1 MLNPMFNLEGKVCVI
16 TGGAGSLGMAAA
28 RLLREQGTRLALID
42 LDLPALETVAQ
53 TAFGAVPA
61 EVLCLAADVSD
72 ETQVRAAIARTVE
85 HFGAIDVLFS
95 NAGNFGTV
103 APIDDYPT
111 EVFDS
116 VLAVHVRGAFL
127 MSKYAVPHMSK
138 GSSIVF
144 TSSVAATRG
153 DPGVYAYITAK
164 HALTGLMRVLSK
176 DLAPRGIRVN
186 AIAPGP
192 IGNDFQQRVED
203 GLGAEIGRDGTE
215 FFNEMIP
222 MGRHGTAQEIA
233 ASVLYLASAQSGF
246 TTGHLLMADGGMSV

>member
-1 MLNPMFNLEGKVCVI
+1 MFDLGEKVCVI
-16 TGGAGSLGMAAA
+16 TGGAGSLGLAAA
-28 RLLREQGTRLALID
+28 SLLQAQGARLALID
-42 LDLPALETVAQ
+42 LDPEALQSAAQDALTVTPEA
-53 TAFGAVPA
+53 
-61 EVLCLAADVSD
+61 VLCLKADVSD
-72 ETQVRAAIARTVE
+72 EAQVQSAIAQTVA
-85 HFGAIDVLFS
+85 HFGGIDVLLS

-103 APIDDYPT
+103 APIQEYPT
-111 EVFDS
+111 DVFDN
-116 VLAVHVRGAFL
+116 VLSVHVRGAFL
-127 MSKYAVPHMSK
+127 MAKHTVPHMK
-138 GSSIVF
+138 RGGSIVL

-164 HALTGLMRVLSK
+164 HALTGLMRVLAK

-192 IGNDFQQRVED
+192 IENDFQLRVED

-233 ASVLYLASAQSGF
+233 ASILYLASAQSSF
-246 TTGHLLMADGGMSV
+246 TTGHVLMADGGMSV

>member
-1 MLNPMFNLEGKVCVI
+1 MFNLEGKVCVI

-28 RLLREQGTRLALID
+28 RLLREQGARLALID

-53 TAFGAVPA
+53 AAFGTVPA

-85 HFGAIDVLFS
+85 HFGGIDVLFS
-95 NAGNFGTV
+95 NAGNFGAV

-192 IGNDFQQRVED
+192 IENNFQQRVED

>member
-1 MLNPMFNLEGKVCVI
+1 MFDLEGKNCLI
-16 TGGAGSLGMAAA
+16 TGGAGSLGLAAA
-28 RLLREQGTRLALID
+28 RLLHSHGARLALVD
-42 LDLPALETVAQ
+42 LDLAALDTACAETFG
-53 TAFGAVPA
+53 TAAG

-72 ETQVRAAIARTVE
+72 EAQVRRAVARTVE
-85 HFGAIDVLFS
+85 RYGTLDVLIS
-95 NAGNFGTV
+95 NAGIFGTV
-103 APIDDYPT
+103 APIQDYPT
-111 EVFDS
+111 EIFDS
-116 VLAVHVRGAFL
+116 VMAVHVRGAFL
-127 MSKYAVPHMSK
+127 LAKHGVPHMRE
-138 GSSIVF
+138 GGSIVL

-164 HALTGLMRVLSK
+164 HALTGLMRVLAK

-192 IGNDFQQRVED
+192 ISNGFQQRVED

-222 MGRHGTAQEIA
+222 MGRHGSPEEIA
-233 ASVLYLASAQSGF
+233 ASILYLASAQSGF